1 MSTLSDEEIEA
12 LAERLRG
19 LLNLEL
25 RGEDFAY
32 ALIFVERERF
42 EKDRE
47 PTPVVV
53 ANCGETMM
61 KNIVKM
67 TARSL

>member
-1 MSTLSDEEIEA
+1 MLTEEQIQA

-25 RGEDFAY
+25 PGDDYAY

-42 EKDRE
+42 QKDRE
-47 PTPVVV
+47 PTPVIV
-53 ANCGETMM
+53 ANCAQRTMITM
-61 KNIVKM
+61 IKL
-67 TARSL
+67 TADAL